1 MESEYPI
8 VVDCAGTGEAL
19 AQAVGLCRPG
29 GTLILL
35 ASYWQGMELP
45 GTSICMKEVKIVP
58 ASMYAHCHEVSDFER
73 AAQILAGQA
82 EVADT
87 LITHRIPL
95 DEATLAFEVA
105 RDRRAGAI
113 KVVLEV

>member
-1 MESEYPI
+1 LKAEYPI
-8 VVDCAGTGEAL
+8 VIDCAGTREAL
-19 AQAVGLCRPG
+19 AQAVSLCRPG
-29 GTLILL
+29 GTLVLL

-45 GTSICMKEVKIVP
+45 GMALCIKEVKIVP
-58 ASMYAHCHEVSDFER
+58 SSMYAHCHDLSDFEQ
-73 AAQILAGQA
+73 AVQILAGQP

-95 DEATLAFEVA
+95 DEATRAFEVA
-105 RDRRAGAI
+105 ADRRAGAI